1 MDFLGIWLHAELEL
15 LPPAMRSGSPLTP
28 PLEQHELGDIKIEYH
43 PRSGRPPQV
52 KPFEEFM
59 RQNASASASAAR
71 HEPWAP
77 GFRTRI
83 EFEFADFVREA
94 LLDDGS
100 VTTLLRIIGKI
111 VADPSQFKLS
121 SANDVKASWAA
132 AAERYPSYTARE
144 LSIPYRN
151 TARVYT
157 FYGRPLWDWALTLV
171 RDRILAP
178 HFAWNAIRLFKW
190 NGVCWVRFITEPYT
204 ANAWWRIEGLL
215 PPNGVPLCFVLYSDK
230 THLSSFGSQKGY
242 PIMARLANL
251 PSAIRNSGGFGGG
264 QVVGFLPVV
273 EDENEEG
280 KPSFTAHK
288 RVVWHECFWIIL
300 EFLAKVGKLGEL
312 YKCGDDILRLLF
324 PIILILAADY
334 EEQVVMALI
343 RGLQGVVPCPV
354 CLVPAEEQS
363 ILGMEPLYPLRDVE
377 TSQRLVTETAN
388 TTNVAR
394 EAVLQ
399 PLGLRPI
406 QNVFWK
412 IPYCDVYSALSFD
425 SLHAY
430 HSGLFRHHLFDEF
443 QKTVTDMG
451 RATIVQVNKQ
461 FDLVPRWRNL
471 DHFAEVAKVTFADG
485 GKYEAISKVLV
496 PATYNIMSQHPDT
509 RGYRLLRCIRKYN
522 ILDIHAG
529 LRVYTDERKESHCR
543 ALLEYSDVLP
553 DYQEVHPEKNW
564 NFPKAHTH
572 QHVPTDIMEKGIT
585 ANYNTKIFG
594 KLHRPVKAAYQNRTN
609 FKNIEKQ
616 LARIDHEALVA
627 DHIRAHI
634 QFLDDKLK
642 GDPEDEDEV
651 PTYRFHHIYL
661 GAHAKA
667 TFSAVEAA
675 GTTFP
680 AFRAR
685 LQEYLPYIVPI
696 EAFPAGHRIIQLH
709 PNDTI
714 TVCSYLKVDY
724 ESKDTWEIQTDRL
737 RCNPRFFGAPRYDC
751 VIFKVDEH
759 DYRFAQLKL
768 LFVFTWQG
776 VRYPIAFVEPYEI
789 IAGRR
794 SEVDRD
800 FGLCRVW
807 SRLNAAGERETAF
820 IPARSIVRGALILA
834 DHDIPHDFL
843 VVDMI
848 DTDMFLRL
856 WEYVP
861 VWNT

>member
-1 MDFLGIWLHAELEL
+1 MSRRVG
-15 LPPAMRSGSPLTP
+15 RRR
-28 PLEQHELGDIKIEYH
+28 
-43 PRSGRPPQV
+43 PR
-52 KPFEEFM
+52 
-59 RQNASASASAAR
+59 
-71 HEPWAP
+71 
-77 GFRTRI
+77 
-83 EFEFADFVREA
+83 D
-94 LLDDGS
+94 
-100 VTTLLRIIGKI
+100 TLR
-111 VADPSQFKLS
+111 
-121 SANDVKASWAA
+121 
-132 AAERYPSYTARE
+132 SYTTRE
-144 LSIPYRN
+144 PSIPYRN

-157 FYGRPLWDWALTLV
+157 FYGRPLWDWALSLV

-178 HFAWNAIRLFKW
+178 HFVWNAIRLFKW

-204 ANAWWRIEGLL
+204 ANAWWRIEVGSPAGLL

-251 PSAIRNSGGFGGG
+251 PSAIRNSDGFGGG

-334 EEQVVMALI
+334 EEQAVMALI
-343 RGLQGVVPCPV
+343 RGLQGVAPCPI

-363 ILGMEPLYPLRDVE
+363 VLGMEPLYPLRNVE
-377 TSQRLVTETAN
+377 TSLRLVTETAH

-425 SLHAY
+425 RLHAY

-451 RATIVQVNKQ
+451 RPTIVQVNKQ

-509 RGYRLLRCIRKYN
+509 RGYRLLQCIRKYN

-564 NFPKAHTH
+564 NFPKAHSH
-572 QHVPTDIMEKGIT
+572 QHVPMDIMEKGIT
-585 ANYNTKIFG
+585 ANYNTKIFE
-594 KLHRPVKAAYQNRTN
+594 KLHRPVKAAYRNRTN
-609 FKNIEKQ
+609 FKNVEKQ

-634 QFLDDKLK
+634 QFLDDELK

-661 GAHAKA
+661 GALAKA
-667 TFSAVEAA
+667 TFSSVEAA
-675 GTTFP
+675 GTIYS

-685 LQEYLPYIVPI
+685 LQEYLPCIIPI
-696 EAFPAGHRIIQLH
+696 EAFPVGHRIIQLH

-714 TVCSYLKVDY
+714 VVSSYLKVDY
-724 ESKDTWEIQTDRL
+724 ESKDTWEMQTDRL

-751 VIFKVDEH
+751 VIFKMDEH

-776 VRYPIAFVEPYEI
+776 VRYPMA
-789 IAGRR
+789 
-794 SEVDRD
+794 S
-800 FGLCRVW
+800 
-807 SRLNAAGERETAF
+807 
-820 IPARSIVRGALILA
+820 
-834 DHDIPHDFL
+834 
-843 VVDMI
+843 
-848 DTDMFLRL
+848 
-856 WEYVP
+856 
-861 VWNT
+861 